1 MIKKGDNVIITTGK
15 DKGKS
20 GSVEKVFPKLGK
32 VIVVGLNIVK
42 RHRRARKSGEKGSII
57 DVASPLDIS
66 NVKKAK

>member
-20 GSVEKVFPKLGK
+20 GSVEKVFPKEGK
-32 VIVVGLNIVK
+32 LIVAGLNIVK
-42 RHRRARKSGEKGSII
+42 RHRKSRKSNEKGTII

>member
-20 GSVEKVFPKLGK
+20 GSVEKVFPKEGK
-32 VIVVGLNIVK
+32 LIVAGLNILK
-42 RHRRARKSGEKGSII
+42 RHRKSRKSNEKGTII

-66 NVKKAK
+66 NVKKVK

>member
-20 GSVEKVFPKLGK
+20 GSVERVFPKLGK
-32 VIVVGLNIVK
+32 VIVKGLNIVK

-66 NVKKAK
+66 NVKKTK

>member
-20 GSVEKVFPKLGK
+20 GSVDRVFPKLGK
-32 VIVVGLNIVK
+32 VIVKGLNIVK
-42 RHRRARKSGEKGSII
+42 RHRRSRKSNEKGSII

-66 NVKKAK
+66 NVKKTK